1 METIE
6 GNYCEHVLNAPPDH
20 VLSLEQ
26 ASQYLGVS
34 QAAIRTWKR
43 NGKAPAFFRAGKLL
57 RFRPPY
63 PLSGPPLPSLG
74 QQFRPPHTKAPRR
87 VEGCVNKP

>member
-1 METIE
+1 MVIE
-6 GNYCEHVLNAPPDH
+6 DNRSEQVLNAAPDH

-57 RFRPPY
+57 RFRKRDLDKWIEARLVSPD
-63 PLSGPPLPSLG
+63 
-74 QQFRPPHTKAPRR
+74 QKQ
-87 VEGCVNKP
+87 